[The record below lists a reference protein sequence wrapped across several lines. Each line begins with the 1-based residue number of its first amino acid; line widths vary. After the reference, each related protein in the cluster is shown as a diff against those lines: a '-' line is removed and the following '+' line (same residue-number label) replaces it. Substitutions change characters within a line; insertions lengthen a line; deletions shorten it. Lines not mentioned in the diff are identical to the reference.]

1 MKELD
6 TLDISKFSTSKKIEE
21 YVHEERSIRANI
33 YENSESRILWLEENK
48 EQGIKIKDILDSK
61 DKIVLLGNPGI
72 GKTKELENL
81 FKNLWLEKK
90 NTELIPFFLYI
101 KNFRSN
107 DNIDKLI
114 KYKEWENF
122 DKICFIIDGLDEI
135 PDIQDF
141 ISELELF
148 LERHDDRNIKVV
160 ISCRTNIYEKYLVK
174 IEGFEYF
181 YLENLRDKQ
190 IASILKNNFNINI
203 SYSDLN
209 RYRVFLEN
217 PFNLSLFGKFY
228 MENNRFPNNIAEAF
242 ELSINQ
248 ELQLLNKE
256 KFIKSDQI
264 DLTHISKTLQ
274 KIAITNELMQKNGI
288 EEMDLYRLLG
298 KKEKYIIEK
307 IFFIEKNPESTS
319 FTFRHKNYQEFI
331 AAQYIAELNTDKI
344 IDFIK
349 IEKVNKTKP
358 ALFNTISFLLNILD
372 EPKFKTIKDWLLNNE
387 PEILFLTEKDRLNPY
402 TQKEIFEK
410 YFTDITLEKTF
421 WLGRNRR
428 FPMNKLAEF
437 ADVEFLL
444 DTIVKKEHFIAVYSA
459 IDLLSYVDESEKEG
473 DLKKIIIDLIFEN
486 REYRNDALR
495 CFKDRDYHIKDK
507 HLFENIVDFFKDD
520 FDPDVNHQIV
530 MMLSDFENVDD
541 NFPILKNCLFKLYE
555 ISSERIKDNSIRGTS
570 WILEKMTLR
579 IKKKENFL
587 TFLKILFDKNFDL
600 NFSDFHG
607 KDYQENLTEKILEV
621 IKSDEKFLFDLVDNI
636 LVKDNHI
643 FCRDNLFVKLVVEGS
658 KKHPL
663 FNHLLET
670 FGISSST
677 NHILSLC
684 ITENGVEY
692 FVKQYVQNKVKLNKN
707 TKIENFRNHISHHN
721 FEIAK
726 LLEIEISKT
735 GYVFDDFLAT
745 PEEFHSN
752 GQKLKNFAQDN
763 FEILFNRE
771 KLSNEISKVFEDNE
785 VIEMTW
791 DKIHEISWKWYE
803 ETGFHGLQNSVFGFI
818 QNRLKNRTGITEQ
831 QVLNYLER
839 EINLLYEIKNKI
851 KNRKSEGFEIK
862 PEHIEYI
869 KNESLKVERDFDFKN
884 VLTIKHDDYFTFKT
898 HYYILKMLYFFD
910 KEFNVGYSK
919 EFYLKTLKYCNIHG
933 KGEENL
939 EYIFNKI
946 NDKEVFDKEI
956 AQNINFEQMDYSTL
970 TDHINYAI
978 KNKLQDTYE
987 KIGKFIICNKNILGN
1002 KDFLKSYTDLLSAH
1016 NQLEFLKKCCE
1027 DPNKYLCW
1035 EAVKLMQEKNIG
1047 NHFIHQLAKDY
1058 ISSEDELYFSKAL
1071 DLLFYFNDLD
1081 SLEIYLVFLKKFGTV
1096 ASDLRDDFYINSIAK
1111 FENLEKLNLLKE
1123 IFDIIYDEKNKGSFD
1138 YHHSK
1143 ANLENL
1149 IANLSTS
1156 EEGYTAI
1163 QIVLHEIK
1171 QGIKDKEGKFF
1182 YVNHLIDLS
1191 EQAYYNSLSRPLNF
1205 EEVKIFIENTKRPL
1219 QTNIIMEQFNF
1230 GEGSTFSG
1238 NQFGGKNNT
1247 QTNNLNSYAINPDV
1261 LKAEEILKEFQQL
1274 QVENEEWKNIFIEGM
1289 KDLIEL
1295 KEAETEVTIQESK
1308 TTLRKWHDTVF
1319 DLGKRLNDWK
1329 NITFLGVDFVEKTP
1343 KLLNLLHHVNQIL
1356 N

>member
-6 TLDISKFSTSKKIEE
+6 NLDISKFSTSKKIDE
-21 YVHEERSIRANI
+21 YVHEERSIRTNI
-33 YENSESRILWLEENK
+33 YENSESKILWLEENK

-61 DKIVLLGNPGI
+61 DKIVLLGNPGV

-101 KNFRSN
+101 KNFRNN

-114 KYKEWENF
+114 KYKEWENL
-122 DKICFIIDGLDEI
+122 DTICFIIDGLDEI

-148 LERHDDRNIKVV
+148 LEKNDDRNIKVV

-190 IASILKNNFNINI
+190 IASILKNNFNIDI
-203 SYSDLN
+203 SYNELKE
-209 RYRVFLEN
+209 YRVFLEN
-217 PFNLSLFGKFY
+217 PFNLNLFGKFY
-228 MENNRFPNNIAEAF
+228 MENNRFPNNIVEAF
-242 ELSINQ
+242 ELSINK

-288 EEMDLYRLLG
+288 EEKDLYLLLG
-298 KKEKYIIEK
+298 EKEKYSIEK
-307 IFFIEKNPESTS
+307 ISFLEKLPESTS
-319 FTFRHKNYQEFI
+319 FIFRHKNYQEFI
-331 AAQYIAELNTDKI
+331 AAQYIAELNPDKI

-372 EPKFKTIKDWLLNNE
+372 EPKFETIKDWLLNNE

-410 YFTDITLEKTF
+410 YFTDITLGKTF

-444 DTIVKKEHFIAVYSA
+444 DTIVKKEHFRAVYSA

-473 DLKKIIIDLIFEN
+473 DLKEIIIDLIFEN

-495 CFKDRDYHIKDK
+495 CFKDRDYHKKDK
-507 HLFENIVDFFKDD
+507 HLFENIVDFFKND

-530 MMLSDFENVDD
+530 MMLSDFEDVDE

-600 NFSDFHG
+600 NFSDFYG

-643 FCRDNLFVKLVVEGS
+643 FYRDNLFVKLVVEGS

-670 FGISSST
+670 YGISSST

-684 ITENGVEY
+684 ITENSVKY

-707 TKIENFRNHISHHN
+707 TKIENFRNHVSHYN

-791 DKIHEISWKWYE
+791 DKIHEITWKWYE

-818 QNRLKNRTGITEQ
+818 QNRLKNRTGITKQ
-831 QVLNYLER
+831 QILNYLER

-851 KNRKSEGFEIK
+851 KDRKSEGFEIK

-884 VLTIKHDDYFTFKT
+884 VLTIKDEDYFTLRT

-919 EFYLKTLKYCNIHG
+919 EFYLKTLKYCNIYER
-933 KGEENL
+933 GEENL

-956 AQNINFEQMDYSTL
+956 TQNISFEKMDYSTL
-970 TDHINYAI
+970 TDHITYAI

-987 KIGKFIICNKNILGN
+987 KIGEFIIYNRNIPGN
-1002 KDFLKSYTDLLSAH
+1002 KDFLKNYTDLLSTH

-1047 NHFIHQLAKDY
+1047 QEFIHQLAKNY
-1058 ISSEDELYFSKAL
+1058 IASGDEAYFSSAL
-1071 DLLFYFNDLD
+1071 DLLFYVNDLD
-1081 SLEIYLVFLKKFGTV
+1081 SLDVYLNFLKKFETL
-1096 ASDLRDDFYINSIAK
+1096 AQDLRDDFYINNFSK

-1123 IFDIIYDEKNKGSFD
+1123 IFNIIYNEKNNGSFD

-1156 EEGYTAI
+1156 EEGYITI
-1163 QIVLHEIK
+1163 QKVLHEIK

-1182 YVNHLIDLS
+1182 YVNHLIDSS
-1191 EQAYYNSLSRPLNF
+1191 EQAYYNSLSKSLNF
-1205 EEVKIFIENTKRPL
+1205 EEAKNFIENIEKSL
-1219 QTNIIMEQFNF
+1219 QQNIIMEQFIF
-1230 GEGSTFSG
+1230 GENSTFSG
-1238 NQFGGKNNT
+1238 NQFGGENNT
-1247 QTNNLNSYAINPDV
+1247 QTNNFTSYSTNQDV
-1261 LKAEEILKEFQQL
+1261 LKAEELLKEFQQL
-1274 QVENEEWKNIFIEGM
+1274 K
-1289 KDLIEL
+1289 
-1295 KEAETEVTIQESK
+1295 
-1308 TTLRKWHDTVF
+1308 
-1319 DLGKRLNDWK
+1319 
-1329 NITFLGVDFVEKTP
+1329 
-1343 KLLNLLHHVNQIL
+1343 
-1356 N
+1356 